1 MDDRVRLR
9 IDLGGREIEIEGP
22 ESFVE
27 KYATRLEEMMDRL
40 LQDAVAGEMLPAE
53 TPAAPP
59 DTGSEEPKRDLGPLG
74 AFLHHL
80 PNSATEV
87 DKMLAAGF
95 YLEQKSPDGTFV
107 TADANRRLAE
117 HGIRIGNA
125 SQCVRQSLMAKR
137 VFTFARGRYKVS
149 QDGRRYLDRL
159 MGGAIGS

>member
-9 IDLGGREIEIEGP
+9 IDLTGREIEIEGP
-22 ESFVE
+22 ESFVAR
-27 KYATRLEEMMDRL
+27 YAVRLEEMIDRL
-40 LQDAVAGEMLPAE
+40 LREATEDPLPAE
-53 TPAAPP
+53 AHLRPRDETETP
-59 DTGSEEPKRDLGPLG
+59 SLDLGPFG

-87 DKMLAAGF
+87 DKILAAGF

-107 TADANRRLAE
+107 TADANKRLAE

-137 VFTFARGRYKVS
+137 VFTFARG
-149 QDGRRYLDRL
+149 
-159 MGGAIGS
+159 